1 MIKNFKIILLSVL
14 VFLSFT
20 NSSFVETTVSSEV
33 EFVFIISF
41 VIWLIMKNTM
51 SIMLNRKWKKL
62 GTDVTETSVITYAIR
77 D

>member
-62 GTDVTETSVITYAIR
+62 GTDVTETFTFRIGTSF
-77 D
+77 

>member
-41 VIWLIMKNTM
+41 VIWLIIKNTM
-51 SIMLNRKWKKL
+51 SIMLNRK
-62 GTDVTETSVITYAIR
+62 
-77 D
+77 

>member
-51 SIMLNRKWKKL
+51 SIMLNRK
-62 GTDVTETSVITYAIR
+62 
-77 D
+77 